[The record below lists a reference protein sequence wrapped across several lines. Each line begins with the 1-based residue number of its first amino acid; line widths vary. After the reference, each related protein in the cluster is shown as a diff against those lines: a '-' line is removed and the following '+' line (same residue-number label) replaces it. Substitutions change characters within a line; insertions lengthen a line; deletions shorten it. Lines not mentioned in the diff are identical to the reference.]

1 LVTTDNPEAEI
12 YYQRRGWQHMDTVRL
27 YGKDL
32 Q

>member
-1 LVTTDNPEAEI
+1 MVTIDNPEAGMDYE
-12 YYQRRGWQHMDTVRL
+12 QRGGYEMDTVRL